1 MPAWKAAPLDRLL
14 SAMNPDADAMLLV
27 DLAAVRAARWKLP
40 TALADVWPTQ
50 KRTWHDLWEIPAGLA
65 CTLWWSEPPRSELA
79 LVCESETTTERVR
92 ADLDELLPAVKRLLG
107 KQLEAIDAMEPDK
120 AAAADPYKKVL
131 EDGQEV
137 LEAAHPQVAD
147 GIVWLHLNWKRAP
160 LELAAAAI
168 DGLPFMREGWLAAG
182 RGLDETNH
190 RNIQVALQEFQKAEG
205 HFPAG
210 AGGGTLL
217 PPETRLSWIAA
228 LLPYFG
234 HADWHRQLEFGY
246 SWNSPPNRTVSQ
258 RPLLEVVNPV
268 LGPAVTRAGFPV
280 THYVGVAGVG
290 AAAGRL
296 PADDPRA
303 GFFGD
308 SRTTRPADITRG
320 AANVI
325 AVLGVSEHCDAWASG
340 GEASVRPL
348 TQRPYVN
355 GPDGFGSGQPGGMLA
370 GMADGSVRFIS
381 KDVDPGVLEQLATI
395 HGNDG
400 ATVAALERKP
410 VGPAARVQGP
420 VIGPGEAPA
429 AADEAGQKP
438 AAAEAAADDKIEP
451 RLADKLPD
459 IQLVQ
464 TPLGQAIDTLS
475 ALSNLPIAIDPDALI
490 AVGASLD
497 DPVSVHLA
505 HATVGEILEK
515 ILAARKLG
523 FVAEGSR
530 LLVTTP
536 ADYRETLRPLR
547 YPVADLTGEDA
558 KATAELAGLVQKLV
572 APESWQLNGGRG
584 SIHADEGALAVV
596 QTGAVHD
603 QLAAFCEKLRIAR
616 GKPAHNRGDA
626 GRFALTT
633 RWDRAK
639 ALLGEEVS
647 VNFAAPAPLT
657 KILAELKKQTG
668 AAIFVD
674 RSALGA
680 AGVAEDRTA
689 SLSVQKQ
696 PLAAALAKLLK
707 PLALDF
713 RVLDAQTIQV
723 TSRKALAERLELEFY
738 PLARA
743 GRRGGGFRADRAD

>member
-1 MPAWKAAPLDRLL
+1 MPKATPVRLDRRWLPVGTTLVFSVRAAQLGAQPAAAKSLGLLDPQWKVSFGAVLHGLGLPLDGVQRATWASSDLDIWPQRSVVILELAPGHDTDALAHGGEAADVGLPGLPCRRLTGTACMAWPHPLLLVDRQTIVTGDEALLRSLARRTDARLESAPLDRLL

-27 DLAAVRAARWKLP
+27 NLAAVRAARWKLP

-50 KRTWHDLWEIPAGLA
+50 KRMWHDLWETPAGLA

-168 DGLPFMREGWLAAG
+168 DGFPFMREGWLAAG

-190 RNIQVALQEFQKAEG
+190 RSIQVALQEFQKAEG

-258 RPLLEVVNPV
+258 RPLVEVVNPV
-268 LGPAVTRAGFPV
+268 LGPAVTQAGFPV

-290 AAAGRL
+290 PDAGRL

-303 GFFGD
+303 GFFGY

-325 AVLGVSEHCDAWASG
+325 AVLGVSEHCDAWAAG
-340 GEASVRPL
+340 GEATVRPL

-370 GMADGSVRFIS
+370 GMADGSVCFIS
-381 KDVDPGVLEQLATI
+381 KDVDPGVLERLATI
-395 HGNDG
+395 HGDDG
-400 ATVAALERKP
+400 ATVAALQRKP
-410 VGPAARVQGP
+410 VGPAASVQGP
-420 VIGPGEAPA
+420 VIGPREAPA
-429 AADEAGQKP
+429 AADEARQNP
-438 AAAEAAADDKIEP
+438 P
-451 RLADKLPD
+451 R
-459 IQLVQ
+459 
-464 TPLGQAIDTLS
+464 
-475 ALSNLPIAIDPDALI
+475 
-490 AVGASLD
+490 
-497 DPVSVHLA
+497 
-505 HATVGEILEK
+505 
-515 ILAARKLG
+515 R
-523 FVAEGSR
+523 R
-530 LLVTTP
+530 
-536 ADYRETLRPLR
+536 RP
-547 YPVADLTGEDA
+547 P
-558 KATAELAGLVQKLV
+558 
-572 APESWQLNGGRG
+572 
-584 SIHADEGALAVV
+584 
-596 QTGAVHD
+596 
-603 QLAAFCEKLRIAR
+603 
-616 GKPAHNRGDA
+616 
-626 GRFALTT
+626 TT
-633 RWDRAK
+633 R
-639 ALLGEEVS
+639 S
-647 VNFAAPAPLT
+647 SPAWPT
-657 KILAELKKQTG
+657 SSPTSSSSRRRWGK
-668 AAIFVD
+668 
-674 RSALGA
+674 RST
-680 AGVAEDRTA
+680 R
-689 SLSVQKQ
+689 
-696 PLAAALAKLLK
+696 
-707 PLALDF
+707 F
-713 RVLDAQTIQV
+713 RRQ
-723 TSRKALAERLELEFY
+723 
-738 PLARA
+738 
-743 GRRGGGFRADRAD
+743 